1 MCVLGYPFGKKGW
14 KLFDLD
20 TKELFVSRDVKFLRM
35 FFRLPK
41 HKIPRLLRLFHLSRK
56 LFPFVGLDSLGL
68 DNTSNGRSAPMG
80 KGMRINF
87 LRFYY
92 EILLLIRWLLKVHL
106 RHSVSTRSLV
116 AKMTT
121 VRAFL
126 AIAASKNWEL
136 HQMDVHN
143 AFLHGDLEEEVYMKL
158 PPGFERSD
166 PNLVCRLR
174 KSLYGLKQAPRLYV
188 DDLIISRMI
197 PLLLTFKAYLVDCFK
212 MKDLGVLKYFLG
224 IEVAR
229 DTHLTLYRRPDYWEP
244 SRVAS
249 RSSKITD

>member
-1 MCVLGYPFGKKGW
+1 MCVFGYPFGKKGW

-35 FFRLPK
+35 FFVCPN
-41 HKIPRLLRLFHLSRK
+41 HKIRASSAPLS
-56 LFPFVGLDSLGL
+56 PGPEVVPTVGLDSLGL
-68 DNTSNGRSAPMG
+68 DNSSNGQSAPMG

-92 EILLLIRWLLKVHL
+92 EILLLIRWLLKVHP
-106 RHSVSTRSLV
+106 RHSVSTASLRW
-116 AKMTT
+116 MSQC
-121 VRAFL
+121 L
-126 AIAASKNWEL
+126 
-136 HQMDVHN
+136 
-143 AFLHGDLEEEVYMKL
+143 LHGDLEEEVYMKL

-188 DDLIISRMI
+188 DDLIISGNDSAA
-197 PLLLTFKAYLVDCFK
+197 LKTFKAYLSDCFK

-229 DTHLTLYRRPDYWEP
+229 SSAGLFLCQRKYTLDIVSRPDYWEP